1 MYTSETAIYAD
12 SEGNIVPED
21 SPDAATLVV
30 AAGGTITDEEAA
42 KYGLTDEGAAS
53 EEGEASKVADR
64 PTAASDETA
73 PTARPAEDQPA
84 AAPKPTKK

>member
-1 MYTSETAIYAD
+1 MYTSEVAVYAD
-12 SEGNIVPED
+12 SEGNVVPED

-64 PTAASDETA
+64 PATDEK
-73 PTARPAEDQPA
+73 PPPADDHPA
-84 AAPKPTKK
+84 AAPKPAKK